1 MITSRHNFKPFH
13 RDILPLLFSIYAVML
28 PVFRTHSLLYDLNI
42 QIVKFPSEHIYQILS
57 DILSCRRFSAIMR

>member
-1 MITSRHNFKPFH
+1 MITSRHNIKPFQ

-28 PVFRTHSLLYDLNI
+28 SVFRTHSLLYDLNI